1 MAGEAGV
8 RAATPEVA
16 FTASR
21 PFAGWL
27 AEQRLS
33 LVFIPYQ
40 AGKLFLIGLRAA
52 YDLVLAMKHVDGIK
66 AEPACPAE

>member
-1 MAGEAGV
+1 MAGEMGV

-16 FTASR
+16 FTA
-21 PFAGWL
+21 WL

-33 LVFIPYQ
+33 LVFTSYQ

-52 YDLVLAMKHVDGIK
+52 YDLLLAMKHADGIK
-66 AEPACPAE
+66 AERPCPTG